1 MTSHDRLSHQTRSYS
16 HLYIQGTTHTVIFA
30 HGKWLIHSFI
40 QITQT
45 FSIFTRNN
53 SYSCIQ
59 SYILNIM
66 THTVISAYKER
77 HIHLSIPIRN
87 DSVSHLQSIRTIRAV
102 IFWTSA
108 ESFSASNFRTESEN
122 IQIYWHLG
130 WK

>member
-1 MTSHDRLSHQTRSYS
+1 MIDLVIKR
-16 HLYIQGTTHTVIFA
+16 GHTVIYTYKVQRTQSYLLT
-30 HGKWLIHSFI
+30 GNDSYIHLCLL

-45 FSIFTRNN
+45 FSIVTRNN

-77 HIHLSIPIRN
+77 RIHLFIPIRN

-102 IFWTSA
+102 IFWISA
-108 ESFSASNFRTESEN
+108 EFFSASNFRTESEN

>member
-1 MTSHDRLSHQTRSYS
+1 MIDLVIKR
-16 HLYIQGTTHTVIFA
+16 GHTVIYTYKVQRTQSYLLT
-30 HGKWLIHSFI
+30 GNDSYIHLCLL

-77 HIHLSIPIRN
+77 RIHLSIPIRN

-102 IFWTSA
+102 IFWISA
-108 ESFSASNFRTESEN
+108 EFFSASNFRTESEN